1 MPLGGVLV
9 SLCQHLYLH
18 QIRGFGVK
26 AAEIPWQMKGNR
38 CPVVIPFLWGNEG
51 LVWVGG
57 WLLSKLSVEP
67 TGADQPFH
75 GLEVHLQLGK
85 SEVKYF
91 KVFIPTI
98 ASGQSVCAWPWHT
111 EE

>member
-1 MPLGGVLV
+1 MEIPGGKGQGVAFDQALGIYLNGLTGVEALPLGGILV

-38 CPVVIPFLWGNEG
+38 CPVVIPFLWGKEG

-57 WLLSKLSVEP
+57 WLLSLSVEP
-67 TGADQPFH
+67 TPSMVWNFTCSWEN
-75 GLEVHLQLGK
+75 LR
-85 SEVKYF
+85 
-91 KVFIPTI
+91 
-98 ASGQSVCAWPWHT
+98 
-111 EE
+111 